1 MPPLD
6 VPEEL
11 PAIAAS
17 EFEQRIDALLAA
29 VDVDQVVVYGDREHA
44 ASLVFLC
51 NLDPRFEEV
60 LLVLG
65 RGRRTLLVGK
75 EDIGYVPVVP
85 IEVDV
90 ILCPTLSLMGID
102 RTGGP
107 TVEQGLREPASVR
120 ATGSASSAGRH
131 SCRRSGA
138 GRSRRSSRRRSSSTP
153 CVRSPA
159 APSSWSMSPQRSR
172 ARAPASAPSAPQTRS
187 QYSNGERRAVPRT

>member
-1 MPPLD
+1 MTRPIQLADVGLPPLD
-6 VPEEL
+6 VPETV
-11 PAIAAS
+11 PAVAAA
-17 EFEQRIDALLAA
+17 EFDQRIAALLAA

-85 IEVDV
+85 IDVDV

-102 RTGGP
+102 RSGGP
-107 TVEQGLREPASVR
+107 TVEQALRE
-120 ATGSASSAGRH
+120 AGIAAGDRIGIVGWKTLAPEE
-131 SCRRSGA
+131 RA
-138 GRSRRSSRRRSSSTP
+138 GRSRRSSRRRSSSTR
-153 CVRSPA
+153 CA
-159 APSSWSMSPQRSR
+159 RSR
-172 ARAPASAPSAPQTRS
+172 AMPGSWSTSP
-187 QYSNGERRAVPRT
+187 RR